1 MICDSLLVAADG
13 DRNNEPNAPMITTAS
28 RPSKALFTPLFP
40 ATPDSIGFFEAVL
53 GFGQLAGQW
62 IRISAADQRRYFGC
76 VPFGKMA
83 IKVEEGG
90 EITTFKTQAFG
101 QDWDFGTWFFDH
113 SRKVWTNGH
122 DRKEFHSFPCLA

>member
-1 MICDSLLVAADG
+1 M
-13 DRNNEPNAPMITTAS
+13 PNTN
-28 RPSKALFTPLFP
+28 RPSKAKLTPLYL

-53 GFGQLAGQW
+53 GFGRLAGQW

-83 IKVEEGG
+83 IKVEKSG

-113 SRKVWTNGH
+113 SQKAWTTGQ
-122 DRKEFHSFPCLA
+122 DRKEFRFLPCQA